1 MNETIR
7 KFIPG
12 NLNIYKEKSII
23 LSILLT
29 PLQGFRRL
37 SPYKGICKELSVMNV
52 FTIIFGVILLL
63 GLLYYEKK
71 KDRIPLLIT
80 KSTLSLLFV
89 ITALLQS
96 HPVPTY
102 YNYLLIGLI
111 FCLIGDVCLAL
122 PQKKAFMAGLIA
134 FLVGHLFYI
143 FSFLSLTAASHWIS
157 TGVLIIF
164 GASAFIFFWLRR
176 YLGSMLLP
184 VLLYILVITVMASG
198 AWVVFRN
205 SSFQMSGR
213 TLILVGSLCFY
224 VSDVFVA
231 RNKFI
236 KEEYTNRLLGLPLYY
251 TGQFLLAFSVGL
263 LK

>member
-1 MNETIR
+1 MINV
-7 KFIPG
+7 
-12 NLNIYKEKSII
+12 LII
-23 LSILLT
+23 
-29 PLQGFRRL
+29 
-37 SPYKGICKELSVMNV
+37 V
-52 FTIIFGVILLL
+52 FGVILLL

-89 ITALLQS
+89 ITAQLQP

-102 YNYLLIGLI
+102 YRYLFIGLI

-122 PQKKAFMAGLIA
+122 PEGKAFRGGLAA
-134 FLVGHLFYI
+134 FLVGHVFYI
-143 FSFLSLTAASHWIS
+143 FSFLSLTSIFDWIS

-164 GASAFIFFWLRR
+164 VMSAFIFFWLRPH
-176 YLGSMLLP
+176 LGSMLLP

-198 AWVVFRN
+198 AWAVFWK

-236 KEEYTNRLLGLPLYY
+236 KEEYQNRLLGLPLYY
-251 TGQFLLAFSVGL
+251 TGQFLLAFSIGL
-263 LK
+263 LN